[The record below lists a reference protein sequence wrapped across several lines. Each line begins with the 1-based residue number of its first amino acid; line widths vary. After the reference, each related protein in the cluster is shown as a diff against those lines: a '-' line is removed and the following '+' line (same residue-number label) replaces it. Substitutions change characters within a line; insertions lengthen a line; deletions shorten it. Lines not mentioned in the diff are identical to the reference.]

1 MVRSS
6 SRYVGYSGTL
16 PQALYSV
23 ISCRTLRLYM
33 LVLDASFSEEL
44 LVLDLDV
51 SKSGTAVC
59 GNSHEA
65 ITFEQA
71 CSGTVCYF
79 GRTSGSVW
87 FLS

>member
-1 MVRSS
+1 
-6 SRYVGYSGTL
+6 
-16 PQALYSV
+16 
-23 ISCRTLRLYM
+23 M
-33 LVLDASFSEEL
+33 LVLNVSFLEEL
-44 LVLDLDV
+44 PVLDLNI

-65 ITFEQA
+65 IAIEQA

-79 GRTSGSVW
+79 GRTSGSIW